1 MISSLLMTA
10 TVAPCVALP
19 DAQGPLR
26 FPLTS
31 SYTQPPLLIPP
42 SVQSN
47 DCPLHAPY
55 LSILPIFLSH
65 CALLWVLKR
74 GVPIRFWYSYCISA
88 GSVCCKAVP
97 LLNKSSNKRVIV
109 MNTFTNVG
117 KFSQNKIVKNTPTV
131 SVSPT
136 NQLSAQF
143 PSYCRG
149 QRSNKEGQFAPDQAG
164 LRDLNSKWNQKPFD
178 RCELLPHRAPAFI
191 SFLV

>member
-1 MISSLLMTA
+1 MGTK
-10 TVAPCVALP
+10 TRVA
-19 DAQGPLR
+19 
-26 FPLTS
+26 
-31 SYTQPPLLIPP
+31 
-42 SVQSN
+42 
-47 DCPLHAPY
+47 
-55 LSILPIFLSH
+55 
-65 CALLWVLKR
+65 
-74 GVPIRFWYSYCISA
+74 IRFWYSYCISA

-149 QRSNKEGQFAPDQAG
+149 QIKKVSLHQTRPASETLTPNGIKSLSTDVSYCHTEPLPSLAFSCNCRANFETDVG
-164 LRDLNSKWNQKPFD
+164 L
-178 RCELLPHRAPAFI
+178 
-191 SFLV
+191 